1 MNTNRISLPSNKRFG
16 IFFCIVFILLALYFY
31 VYAFFTYAIVFLSI
45 SILFLLAVIF
55 KDSLLLPLN
64 KAWMQLGVLLSRI
77 VSPIIL
83 AFLFFVMFTP
93 IALGMRIFR
102 RDELRL
108 RMLNI
113 ESFWKYR
120 NKQSDKNSSFTQQF

>member
-64 KAWMQLGVLLSRI
+64 KAWMQLGVLL
-77 VSPIIL
+77 
-83 AFLFFVMFTP
+83 
-93 IALGMRIFR
+93 R